1 MSDVAIRV
9 ESLGKKYSI
18 HHQQWARYTTLRDV
32 ITDRFRRVSRG
43 RKPASGEP
51 PAVED
56 FWALKDVSFEVK
68 RSEVI
73 GIIGSNGAGKSTLLN
88 LACGLSAPDS
98 GRIEVHGR
106 VAALLE
112 LGSGFHF
119 DLTGAENVRINAA
132 MIGLSRRQT
141 AERFEE
147 IVEFSGV
154 GDFIDDPLRTY
165 SSGMMMRLAFSVA
178 VHVDP
183 DVLIID
189 EVIGVGDQAFSAK
202 CLERMRRFQREGK
215 TFLLATHATAL
226 MGELCQHV
234 LWLDR
239 GRMVTIGPVEEV
251 LEAYRISQTG
261 AAAVVRA

>member
-1 MSDVAIRV
+1 MPALIFDHVTKSFP
-9 ESLGKKYSI
+9 
-18 HHQQWARYTTLRDV
+18 HHSGARLLRDR
-32 ITDRFRRVSRG
+32 ISDLIHPSHAQRI
-43 RKPASGEP
+43 EI
-51 PAVED
+51 
-56 FWALKDVSFEVK
+56 LKDISFEVP
-68 RSEVI
+68 SGDGLGLI
-73 GIIGSNGAGKSTLLN
+73 GPNGAGKSTLLN

-112 LGSGFHF
+112 LGSGFHP

-132 MIGLSRRQT
+132 MVGLSRRQT
-141 AERFEE
+141 ADRFEE

-154 GDFIDDPLRTY
+154 RDFIDEPLRTY

-183 DVLIID
+183 EILVID
-189 EVIGVGDQAFSAK
+189 EVIGVGDQAFFAK

-215 TFLLATHATAL
+215 TILLATHSTSL
-226 MGELCQHV
+226 MSELCQHA
-234 LWLDR
+234 LWLER
-239 GRMVTIGPVEEV
+239 GRVVTSGPVKAV
-251 LEAYRISQTG
+251 LEAYKASQSDAA